1 MARPTWWW
9 PPPCAAAFNTKS
21 RPAVLPPSAQPT
33 NPSRTAPL
41 AVPPR
46 LDRVWRVKS
55 KHSVCAIASYDLD
68 GDGLPELISGW
79 SNGRVRRGGGGSE
92 ARGDEGRRAGGGV

>member
-1 MARPTWWW
+1 MPVS
-9 PPPCAAAFNTKS
+9 AALCDGVYFCWRRIHQWHGCLWVLVPHK
-21 RPAVLPPSAQPT
+21 VLPA
-33 NPSRTAPL
+33 TAF
-41 AVPPR
+41 R

-79 SNGRVRRGGGGSE
+79 SNGRVCRWWVSALGGRVASRI
-92 ARGDEGRRAGGGV
+92 AV